1 MKWCI
6 KILIVFLDLLLL
18 FSCGTQR
25 SSSTS
30 FSAEIENGA
39 LMINNENIRKIDK
52 KLLASDSLRTVIIEK
67 CGLRR
72 IKFPKGNKIGSIKLF
87 DNNFK
92 RVPPSIRHC
101 KNLEH
106 LDLEHNRIKHI
117 PRFIAQLDSLRSLD
131 LNHNRLKLSKSDVKH
146 ASKVKKLSIGGNN
159 IKKLPKN
166 IGILQCTNLN
176 LGKNK
181 LSSLPASFVD
191 LKQVHH
197 LIFYE
202 NEFVTIPEEISGFE
216 NLQHLDFYKN
226 HIKEI
231 PDFIGNY
238 KELKYLYL
246 SYNEIET
253 IPDTLRTLSSL
264 TYFYI
269 HHNKIVTLPNWI
281 VELDSLERLG
291 VGYNKL
297 ISMPDMSEMPA
308 LIELNCEGNLLE
320 EFPWKLVFKPRMQF
334 LIVRDN
340 LFELKEEEIEFL
352 SQPRREPI
360 IVF

>member
-1 MKWCI
+1 M
-6 KILIVFLDLLLL
+6 LLL
-18 FSCGTQR
+18 FSCASLR
-25 SSSTS
+25 SSRASI
-30 FSAEIENGA
+30 SAKIENGT
-39 LMINNENIRKIDK
+39 LMITNGNIRKIDK
-52 KLLASDSLRTVIIEK
+52 KLLASDSLRTVIIEQ

-72 IKFPKGNKIGSIKLF
+72 IKFPKNNNIVSIKLF
-87 DNNFK
+87 NNDFK
-92 RVPPSIRHC
+92 RIPPSIRHC

-106 LDLEHNRIKHI
+106 LDLEHNKIKHI

-131 LNHNRLKLSKSDVKH
+131 LNHNRLKLTKSDVKH

-159 IKKLPKN
+159 IDKLPEN

-181 LSSLPASFVD
+181 LSSLPASFAD

-202 NEFVTIPEEISGFE
+202 NEFVTIPKEISGFE

-226 HIKEI
+226 HIKKI
-231 PDFIGNY
+231 PDFVGNY
-238 KELKYLYL
+238 EKLRFLYL
-246 SYNEIET
+246 SYNEIES
-253 IPDTLRTLSSL
+253 IPDTLRNLKNL
-264 TYFYI
+264 TYFYV
-269 HHNKIVTLPNWI
+269 HHNKILTIPDWI
-281 VELDSLERLG
+281 VEMDSLERIG

-297 ISMPDMSEMPA
+297 ISMPDMSEMPS
-308 LIELNCEGNLLE
+308 LIDLNCEGNLLTD
-320 EFPWKLVFKPRMQF
+320 FPWKLVFKPGMQM

-340 LFELKEEEIEFL
+340 LFELSDEEIEFL
-352 SQPRREPI
+352 SQPRELL

>member
-1 MKWCI
+1 MKLYI
-6 KILIVFLDLLLL
+6 KIAILFLIVLAL

-25 SSSTS
+25 KSSAS
-30 FSAEIENGA
+30 FSAEIENGT
-39 LMINNENIRKIDK
+39 LMITNENIRKIDK
-52 KLLASDSLRTVIIEK
+52 KLLASDSLRNVIIEQ

-72 IKFPKGNKIGSIKLF
+72 IKFPKGNHIESIKLF
-87 DNNFK
+87 DNKLK
-92 RVPPSIRHC
+92 RVPPSIKRC

-106 LDLEHNRIKHI
+106 LDLEHNQIKHI
-117 PRFIAQLDSLRSLD
+117 PRFIADLDSLRSLD
-131 LNHNRLKLSKSDVKH
+131 LNHNRLKLTESDVRH

-159 IKKLPKN
+159 IEKLPEN

-181 LSSLPASFVD
+181 LSSLPASFAD

-238 KELKYLYL
+238 ENLRYLYL
-246 SYNEIET
+246 SYNEIEE
-253 IPDTLRTLSSL
+253 IPDTLRNLKNL
-264 TYFYI
+264 NYFYI
-269 HHNKIVTLPNWI
+269 HHNKILTIPNWI
-281 VELDSLERLG
+281 VEMDSLERFG

-297 ISMPDMSEMPA
+297 ISMPDMSEMPS

-320 EFPWKLVFKPRMQF
+320 EFPWKLVEKPGMQF

-340 LFELKEEEIEFL
+340 LFELKEEEIEVL
-352 SQPRREPI
+352 SQPRGI
-360 IVF
+360 VIVF

>member
-1 MKWCI
+1 MKPYTRI
-6 KILIVFLDLLLL
+6 GIIILIVLLL
-18 FSCGTQR
+18 FSCGTQHSA
-25 SSSTS
+25 SSS
-30 FSAEIENGA
+30 FSAEIENGT
-39 LMINNENIRKIDK
+39 LMITNENIRKIDK
-52 KLLASDSLRTVIIEK
+52 KLLASDSLRNVIIEK

-72 IKFPKGNKIGSIKLF
+72 IKFPRGNKIESIKLF
-87 DNNFK
+87 DNSFK

-131 LNHNRLKLSKSDVKH
+131 LNHNRLKLTESDVRH

-159 IKKLPKN
+159 IEKLPEN

-181 LSSLPASFVD
+181 LSSLPASFAD

-238 KELKYLYL
+238 ENLRYLYL
-246 SYNEIET
+246 SYNEIEE
-253 IPDTLRTLSSL
+253 IPDTLRNLKNL
-264 TYFYI
+264 NYFYI
-269 HHNKIVTLPNWI
+269 HHNKILTIPDWI
-281 VELDSLERLG
+281 VEMDSLERFG

-297 ISMPDMSEMPA
+297 ISMPDMSEMPS

-320 EFPWKLVFKPRMQF
+320 DFPWKLVFKPGMQF

-340 LFELKEEEIEFL
+340 LFELTEEEIEFL
-352 SQPRREPI
+352 SKPREVLI
-360 IVF
+360 IF

>member
-1 MKWCI
+1 MRWFI
-6 KILIVFLDLLLL
+6 KILILFIALLLL

-25 SSSTS
+25 ESSVP
-30 FSAEIENGA
+30 FSAEIEDGT
-39 LMINNENIRKIDK
+39 LMITNKNIRKIDK
-52 KLLASDSLRTVIIEK
+52 KLLASDSLRNVIIEQ

-72 IKFPKGNKIGSIKLF
+72 IKFPKGNKIESIKLF
-87 DNNFK
+87 DNNLK

-101 KNLEH
+101 KHLEH
-106 LDLEHNRIKHI
+106 LDLEHNQIKHI
-117 PRFIAQLDSLRSLD
+117 PRYIADLDSLRSLD
-131 LNHNRLKLSKSDVKH
+131 LNHNRLKLSKSDIKH

-159 IKKLPKN
+159 IEKLPEN

-176 LGKNK
+176 LGKNH
-181 LSSLPASFVD
+181 LSSLPASFAD

-202 NEFVTIPEEISGFE
+202 NEFVTIPDEISGFE

-231 PDFIGNY
+231 PDFIGNF
-238 KELKYLYL
+238 ENLHYLYL

-253 IPDTLRTLSSL
+253 IPDTLLNL
-264 TYFYI
+264 KNLNYFYI
-269 HHNKIVTLPNWI
+269 HHNKILTIPDWI
-281 VELDSLERLG
+281 VEMDSLERLG

-297 ISMPDMSEMPA
+297 ISMPDLSEMPS

-320 EFPWKLVFKPRMQF
+320 EFPWKLVEKPGMQF

-340 LFELKEEEIEFL
+340 LFEFKEEEIEFL
-352 SQPRREPI
+352 SQPREVV

>member
-1 MKWCI
+1 MRLYF
-6 KILIVFLDLLLL
+6 KILVVFLIVLAL
-18 FSCGTQR
+18 FACSSQR
-25 SSSTS
+25 QTCDS
-30 FSAEIENGA
+30 FSAEIENGT
-39 LMINNENIRKIDK
+39 LMITNENIRKIDK
-52 KLLASDSLRTVIIEK
+52 KLLASDSLRNVIIEQ

-72 IKFPKGNKIGSIKLF
+72 IRFPKGNHIESIKLF

-92 RVPPSIRHC
+92 RVPRSIKNC

-131 LNHNRLKLSKSDVKH
+131 LNHNQLKLTESDVKH

-159 IKKLPKN
+159 IDKLPEN

-181 LSSLPASFVD
+181 LSSLPASFAD

-202 NEFVTIPEEISGFE
+202 NEFVTIPEEIAGFE

-238 KELKYLYL
+238 ENLRYLYL

-269 HHNKIVTLPNWI
+269 HHNKILNLPNWI

-291 VGYNKL
+291 IGYNKL
-297 ISMPDMSEMPA
+297 ISMPDMSEMPS

-320 EFPWKLVFKPRMQF
+320 EFPWKLVEKPGMQF

-340 LFELKEEEIEFL
+340 LFELKEEEIEVL
-352 SQPRREPI
+352 SQPRGI
-360 IVF
+360 VIVF

>member
-1 MKWCI
+1 MRWFF
-6 KILIVFLDLLLL
+6 KILILFIALLLL
-18 FSCGTQR
+18 FSCSTQR
-25 SSSTS
+25 STS
-30 FSAEIENGA
+30 VPFSAEIEDGT
-39 LMINNENIRKIDK
+39 LMITKENIRKIDK
-52 KLLASDSLRTVIIEK
+52 KLLASDSLRTVIIEQ
-67 CGLRR
+67 CGLRK
-72 IKFPKGNKIGSIKLF
+72 ISFPRGNKIESIKLF
-87 DNNFK
+87 DNKLK
-92 RVPPSIRHC
+92 RVPRSIRHC

-106 LDLEHNRIKHI
+106 LDLEHNKIRHI
-117 PRFIAQLDSLRSLD
+117 PMFIANLDSLKSLD
-131 LNHNRLKLSKSDVKH
+131 LNHNHLKLTKSDIKH

-159 IKKLPKN
+159 IEKLPEN

-181 LSSLPASFVD
+181 LSSLPASFAD

-202 NEFVTIPEEISGFE
+202 NEFVTIPEEIAGFE

-231 PDFIGNY
+231 PDFIGNF
-238 KELKYLYL
+238 ENLHYLYL

-253 IPDTLRTLSSL
+253 IPDTLRNLNSL
-264 TYFYI
+264 NYFYI
-269 HHNKIVTLPNWI
+269 HHNKIVTLPDWI
-281 VELDSLERLG
+281 VEMDSLERLG

-297 ISMPDMSEMPA
+297 ISMPDFSEMPS

-320 EFPWKLVFKPRMQF
+320 EFPWKLVFKPGMQM

-352 SQPRREPI
+352 SQPREVV

>member
-1 MKWCI
+1 MKWFI
-6 KILIVFLDLLLL
+6 KILILFIALLLL

-25 SSSTS
+25 ESSVP
-30 FSAEIENGA
+30 FSAEIEDGT
-39 LMINNENIRKIDK
+39 LMITKENIRKIDK
-52 KLLASDSLRTVIIEK
+52 KLLASDSLRNVIIEQ
-67 CGLRR
+67 CSLRK
-72 IKFPKGNKIGSIKLF
+72 ISFPKDNKIESIKLF
-87 DNNFK
+87 DNKLK
-92 RVPPSIRHC
+92 RVPPSIKHC

-106 LDLEHNRIKHI
+106 LDLEHNQIKHI
-117 PRFIAQLDSLRSLD
+117 PSFIADLDSLRSLD
-131 LNHNRLKLSKSDVKH
+131 LNHNQLKLSESDVKH

-159 IKKLPKN
+159 IEKLPEN

-181 LSSLPASFVD
+181 LNSLPASFAD
-191 LKQVHH
+191 LQQVHH

-202 NEFVTIPEEISGFE
+202 NEFVTIPEEISGFD

-238 KELKYLYL
+238 ENLHYLYL
-246 SYNEIET
+246 SYNEIEV
-253 IPDTLRTLSSL
+253 IPDTLRNLKNL
-264 TYFYI
+264 NYFYI
-269 HHNKIVTLPNWI
+269 HHNKILTIPDWI
-281 VELDSLERLG
+281 VEMDSLERLG

-320 EFPWKLVFKPRMQF
+320 EFPWKLVEKPGMQF

-352 SQPRREPI
+352 SQPRGVVI
-360 IVF
+360 IF

>member
-1 MKWCI
+1 MKWFI
-6 KILIVFLDLLLL
+6 KILILFIALLLL

-25 SSSTS
+25 STS
-30 FSAEIENGA
+30 VPFSAEIENGT
-39 LMINNENIRKIDK
+39 LIITKENIRKIDK
-52 KLLASDSLRTVIIEK
+52 RLLASDSLRNVIIEQ

-72 IKFPKGNKIGSIKLF
+72 IKFPKGNKIESIKLF

-106 LDLEHNRIKHI
+106 LDLEHNQIKHI

-131 LNHNRLKLSKSDVKH
+131 LNHNQLKLTESDIKH

-159 IKKLPKN
+159 IEKLPEN

-181 LSSLPASFVD
+181 LSSLPASFAN

-202 NEFVTIPEEISGFE
+202 NEFVTIPDEISGFD

-231 PDFIGNY
+231 PDFIGNF
-238 KELKYLYL
+238 ENLHYLYL

-253 IPDTLRTLSSL
+253 IPDTLRNLKNL
-264 TYFYI
+264 NYFYI
-269 HHNKIVTLPNWI
+269 HHNKILTLPDWI
-281 VELDSLERLG
+281 VEMDSLERLG

-297 ISMPDMSEMPA
+297 ITMPDMSEMPA

-320 EFPWKLVFKPRMQF
+320 EFPWKLVEKPGMQF

-340 LFELKEEEIEFL
+340 LFEFKEEEIEFL
-352 SQPRREPI
+352 SQPREVVI
-360 IVF
+360 IF

>member
-1 MKWCI
+1 MRLYF
-6 KILIVFLDLLLL
+6 KILILLLFLMLL
-18 FSCGTQR
+18 FSCASQR
-25 SSSTS
+25 QTNDS
-30 FSAEIENGA
+30 FSAEIEDGT
-39 LMINNENIRKIDK
+39 LMITNENIRKIDK
-52 KLLASDSLRTVIIEK
+52 KLLASDSLRTVIIEQ
-67 CGLRR
+67 CGLRK
-72 IKFPKGNKIGSIKLF
+72 IKFPKGNKIESIKLF
-87 DNNFK
+87 DNNLK

-106 LDLEHNRIKHI
+106 LDLEHNKIKHI

-131 LNHNRLKLSKSDVKH
+131 LNHNQLKLTESDVKH

-159 IKKLPKN
+159 IEKLPEN

-181 LSSLPASFVD
+181 LNSLPTSFAD

-231 PDFIGNY
+231 PDFIGNF
-238 KELKYLYL
+238 ENLHYLYL

-253 IPDTLRTLSSL
+253 IPDTLRNLKNL
-264 TYFYI
+264 NYFYI
-269 HHNKIVTLPNWI
+269 HHNKILTIPDWI
-281 VELDSLERLG
+281 VEMDSLERIG

-297 ISMPDMSEMPA
+297 ISMPDMSEMPS

-320 EFPWKLVFKPRMQF
+320 EFPWKLVEKPGMQF

-340 LFELKEEEIEFL
+340 LFELKEDEIEFL
-352 SQPRREPI
+352 SQPREEPI

>member
-1 MKWCI
+1 MRLYI
-6 KILIVFLDLLLL
+6 KIAILFLTLLLL
-18 FSCGTQR
+18 YSCGTQR
-25 SSSTS
+25 TTSDS
-30 FSAEIENGA
+30 FSAKIEDGT
-39 LMINNENIRKIDK
+39 LMITKANISKIDK
-52 KLLASDSLRTVIIEK
+52 KLLASDSLRNVIIEQ
-67 CGLRR
+67 CGLRK
-72 IKFPKGNKIGSIKLF
+72 IKFPRGNKIESIKLF
-87 DNNFK
+87 DNKLK
-92 RVPPSIRHC
+92 RVPPSIKHC

-106 LDLEHNRIKHI
+106 LDLEYNQIKHI
-117 PRFIAQLDSLRSLD
+117 PSFIANLDSLRSLD

-159 IKKLPKN
+159 IEKLPEN

-181 LSSLPASFVD
+181 LRSLPASFAD
-191 LKQVHH
+191 LKQLKH
-197 LIFYE
+197 LILYE
-202 NEFVTIPEEISGFE
+202 NEFEKVPEEIETLDSLE
-216 NLQHLDFYKN
+216 HLDFYKN
-226 HIKEI
+226 KITKI
-231 PDFIGNY
+231 PDFIGNF
-238 KELKYLYL
+238 KNLKYLYF

-253 IPDTLRTLSSL
+253 IPDTLSSL
-264 TYFYI
+264 KNLKYFYI

-297 ISMPDMSEMPA
+297 ISMPNMSEMTS

-320 EFPWKLVFKPRMQF
+320 EFPWKLVEKPGMQF

-340 LFELKEEEIEFL
+340 MFELKEEEIEFL
-352 SQPRREPI
+352 SQPKKTV

>member
-1 MKWCI
+1 MRLYI
-6 KILIVFLDLLLL
+6 KIAILFLTLMLL
-18 FSCGTQR
+18 FSCGTQHSA
-25 SSSTS
+25 SSS
-30 FSAEIENGA
+30 FSPEIENGT
-39 LMINNENIRKIDK
+39 LMITNVNIRKIDK
-52 KLLASDSLRTVIIEK
+52 KLLTSDSLRNVIIEQ

-72 IKFPKGNKIGSIKLF
+72 IKFPRGNKIESIKLF

-92 RVPPSIRHC
+92 RIPRSIKNC

-131 LNHNRLKLSKSDVKH
+131 LNHNRLKLTESDVRH

-159 IKKLPKN
+159 IEKLPEN

-181 LSSLPASFVD
+181 LSSLPASFAD

-202 NEFVTIPEEISGFE
+202 NEFVTIPEEIAGFE

-231 PDFIGNY
+231 PDFVGNFDN
-238 KELKYLYL
+238 LQYLYL
-246 SYNEIET
+246 SYNEIDA
-253 IPDTLRTLSSL
+253 IPDTLRNLKNL

-269 HHNKIVTLPNWI
+269 HHNKILTIPDWI
-281 VELDSLERLG
+281 VEMDSLERLG

-297 ISMPDMSEMPA
+297 ISMPDMSDMQS

-320 EFPWKLVFKPRMQF
+320 EFPWKLVFKPGMQF

-340 LFELKEEEIEFL
+340 LFELSDEEVEFL
-352 SQPRREPI
+352 QQPHGVVI
-360 IVF
+360 SL

>member
-1 MKWCI
+1 MRLYI
-6 KILIVFLDLLLL
+6 KILYLILTLMLL

-25 SSSTS
+25 STS
-30 FSAEIENGA
+30 VPFSAEIENGT
-39 LMINNENIRKIDK
+39 LMITNKNIRKIDK
-52 KLLASDSLRTVIIEK
+52 KLLASDSLRTVVIEQ
-67 CGLRR
+67 CGLRK
-72 IKFPKGNKIGSIKLF
+72 IKFPKGNKIESIKLF
-87 DNNFK
+87 NNNFK
-92 RVPPSIRHC
+92 RVPPSIKHC
-101 KNLEH
+101 KNLVH
-106 LDLEHNRIKHI
+106 LDLEHNQIKHI
-117 PRFIAQLDSLRSLD
+117 PSFIADLDSLRSLD

-146 ASKVKKLSIGGNN
+146 AAKVKKLSIGGNN
-159 IKKLPKN
+159 IEKLPEN

-181 LSSLPASFVD
+181 LRSLPASFAD

-202 NEFVTIPEEISGFE
+202 NEFVTVPEEISGFE

-226 HIKEI
+226 HIKVI

-238 KELKYLYL
+238 EKLKYLYF

-253 IPDTLRTLSSL
+253 IPDTLRNLKNL

-269 HHNKIVTLPNWI
+269 HHNKILTIPDWI
-281 VELDSLERLG
+281 VEMDSLERLG

-297 ISMPDMSEMPA
+297 ISMPDMSEMPS
-308 LIELNCEGNLLE
+308 LIDLNCEGNLLE
-320 EFPWKLVFKPRMQF
+320 EFPWKLVFKPGMQM

-340 LFELKEEEIEFL
+340 MFDLSDEEIEFL
-352 SQPRREPI
+352 SQPREML
-360 IVF
+360 IVL